1 MVKRYLKTVSL
12 NEALSILKTISE
24 FKPSTETITVTDSLS
39 KITSKPVFSG
49 YSVPMIHLSA
59 MDGIAVKSS
68 DTIGARD
75 SNPLLIKDYVRV
87 NTGNFI
93 PRGYDSVIM
102 IEDTWEEEEGFLIR
116 KSVSKWNHIRP
127 VGEDIGES
135 EMILPSNHKIRANDI
150 GALAGYGVR
159 KIDVKKL
166 SAGIIPTGS
175 ELKKFGD
182 PIEPGIVIDSNTLM
196 AGAMLEEAGVL
207 FNRYNIVRDEKE
219 SIKNA
224 VEKAVFENDFVLISA
239 GSSAGTKDF
248 TVTVIEE
255 LGEVLV
261 HGIGIKP
268 GKPAIIGKIK
278 GKPVIGLP
286 GYPLACLTIMREIV
300 YPMLELYGFR
310 TPYRQNLS
318 VELSTSLNSPIGT
331 DEFVMMSVGKVG
343 DRFVGIPQ
351 SRGSGVQ
358 MSAVRANAILKIPK
372 EKEGIS
378 AGTTVDVSLLVTPPQ
393 AENSL
398 LIIGSH
404 DPCIDYLSDMASLKG
419 VNIHSGHVGSM
430 GGILALKKNTCHAA
444 PVHLLSED
452 GDYNVSYIRKYLP
465 DKEIYLLCV
474 AEREQGIASKN
485 SIKLADLP
493 KHSFINRQKGSG
505 TRILLDYML
514 NKNGIDPS
522 SIEGYDSERT
532 THLDVAL
539 AIKND
544 EADAGMCIYS
554 AAKLLKLSFV
564 PVIKERYEIAY
575 YGDKKNDLRI
585 KTLIECINSE
595 EFKSVLKRTGGY
607 DTSCT
612 GQIRKVQ

>member
-1 MVKRYLKTVSL
+1 MVSL
-12 NEALSILKTISE
+12 NEALLTIKSV
-24 FKPSTETITVTDSLS
+24 FDLKPSTENIPITDSLS
-39 KITSKPVFSG
+39 KITSGPVFSK

-68 DTIGARD
+68 DTIGAGD
-75 SNPLLIKDYVRV
+75 SNPLLIKDYARV
-87 NTGNFI
+87 NTGNVI
-93 PRGYDSVIM
+93 PSGYDSVIM
-102 IEDTWEEEEGFLIR
+102 IEDTWEEKEGFLIR
-116 KSVSKWNHIRP
+116 KSVSKWHHVRP

-150 GALAGYGVR
+150 GALASYGVI
-159 KIDVKKL
+159 KIDVKRL

-175 ELKKFGD
+175 ELKKHGD
-182 PIEPGIVIDSNTLM
+182 PIEPGVVIDSNTLM
-196 AGAMLEEAGVL
+196 AGAMLKEAGVSYI
-207 FNRYNIVRDEKE
+207 RYPIVRDEQE

-224 VEKAVFENDFVLISA
+224 LIKAVEENDFVLISA
-239 GSSAGTKDF
+239 GSSAGTKDY
-248 TVTVIEE
+248 TASVIGE

-300 YPMLELYGFR
+300 YPMIELYGFL
-310 TPYRQNLS
+310 TPYRHTLD
-318 VELSTSLNSPIGT
+318 VELSTSLHSPAGT
-331 DEFVMMSVGKVG
+331 DEFVMMSVGKVK

-358 MSAVRANAILKIPK
+358 MSGVRANAILKIPA

-378 AGTTVDVSLLVTPPQ
+378 AGSITDATLLVTPNQ
-393 AENSL
+393 AENAL

-404 DPCIDYLSDMASLKG
+404 DPCIDILSDLASLKN
-419 VNIHSGHVGSM
+419 VDVHSGHVGSM

-444 PVHLLSED
+444 PIHLLSED
-452 GDYNVSYIRKYLP
+452 GDYNISFIKKYLP
-465 DKEIYLLCV
+465 RKNICLLCV
-474 AEREQGIASKN
+474 AEREQGITSKTN
-485 SIKLADLP
+485 IKLENIP

-505 TRILLDYML
+505 TRILLDHML
-514 NKNGIDPS
+514 NKLGIESS
-522 SIEGYDSERT
+522 SIDGYESERT

-554 AAKLLKLSFV
+554 AAKLLGLTFV

-575 YGDKKNDLRI
+575 YEDMQDDVRI
-585 KTLIECINSE
+585 RTITECINSE
-595 EFKSVLKRTGGY
+595 EFKSNLNITGGY

-612 GQIRKVQ
+612 GQIRTVRNT